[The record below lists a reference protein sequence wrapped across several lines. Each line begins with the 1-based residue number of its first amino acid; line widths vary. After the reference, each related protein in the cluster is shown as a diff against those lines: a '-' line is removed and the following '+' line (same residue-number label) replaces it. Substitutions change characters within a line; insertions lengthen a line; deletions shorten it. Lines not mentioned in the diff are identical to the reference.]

1 MWALTE
7 LCLRDDFVE
16 YRRSVHRNSL
26 LALLFLYDFTY
37 SKIKAQRMNTLKI
50 DVLE

>member
-1 MWALTE
+1 MWALSCAYVMILWTIDEVYTE
-7 LCLRDDFVE
+7 ILCWFCC
-16 YRRSVHRNSL
+16 
-26 LALLFLYDFTY
+26 YDFNY